1 MVAMEYDMEPK
12 ERQLFFNARGKTIV
26 TACPGSG
33 KTTSIVNKMYTVC
46 REVEGES
53 RHSGVLCLSFTNKAV
68 DEIRTAYSKLHKE
81 DLAYP
86 HGVSTIDSFITQEI
100 VLPYWYLCEKCK
112 SSPVIIN
119 EPSLLHSLF
128 WRHYSQK
135 GQVKEKCVIQ
145 GYGVDAIKFKPE
157 DVQIASGIYYHKT
170 NKLSSKLQI
179 YGEKVV
185 NYRIQKGYLTSSD
198 AIYVALAILDK
209 CPQIAKLIVKRYPY
223 IIVDEAQD
231 TSEDQY
237 KLMFKLCEAGLKN
250 LELIGDVNQS
260 IYEWRFA
267 RPDLLEALLKDPDW
281 AHISFINNRR
291 SVQRIIDF
299 YSKLIPADRA
309 LPIVSTKVQDIGL
322 PIIIYRYDKSNSGVI
337 ISHFEKICQDNG
349 LHDWLILTRGHSL
362 GKMLS
367 GRKEEPDYWK
377 SPMVKNLLNAYISF
391 KYGNMRKAV
400 QQLSL
405 VWAEFIYKES
415 EYEKKKEFVKDTI
428 DDFKKSTYLINSLF
442 KMPGLDETF
451 HSWTV
456 KMPKFI
462 QETFGLDKEPN
473 IEVYMRKKKFDI
485 KEMAQNK
492 LSDFF
497 GCSYENN
504 GERLIQTI
512 HSVKGASTDAVLLFV
527 SESSKGKQ
535 ISLNEFNVG
544 KNMTEK
550 QRMIYVACSRARQF
564 LAIAVPSTYSTNN
577 ISKMLNGINYE
588 LKAPGLQD
596 ELFKK

>member
-1 MVAMEYDMEPK
+1 MEYDMEPE
-12 ERQLFFNARGKTIV
+12 ERKLYFNARGKTIV

-33 KTTSIVNKMYTVC
+33 KTTSIVNKLYTISK
-46 REVEGES
+46 EIEKEHK
-53 RHSGVLCLSFTNKAV
+53 HSGVLCLSFTNKAV
-68 DEIRTAYSKLHKE
+68 DEIRTAYRKMHGE
-81 DLAYP
+81 DIAYP
-86 HGVSTIDSFITQEI
+86 HEVSTIDSFISQEI
-100 VLPYWYLCEKCK
+100 VLPFWYLYEKCK
-112 SSPVIIN
+112 SAPIIIN
-119 EPSLLHSLF
+119 DPSLLHNFF
-128 WRHYSQK
+128 WYHYK
-135 GQVKEKCVIQ
+135 KNGKMEEACVIR
-145 GYGVDAIKFKPE
+145 GYGKNAIIHKPE
-157 DVQIASGIYYHKT
+157 EINIASNTYYHKQT
-170 NKLSSKLQI
+170 KLGDDLQL
-179 YGEKVV
+179 YGQKVV
-185 NYRIQKGYLTSSD
+185 NYRIRNGYLTSSD
-198 AIYVALAILDK
+198 AIYMASEILDK
-209 CPQIAKLIVKRYPY
+209 NPIISELIVRRYPY

-231 TSEDQY
+231 TSEDQH
-237 KLMFKLCEAGLKN
+237 KLIEKLCKAGLKN
-250 LELIGDVNQS
+250 LELIGDINQS

-267 RPDLLEALLKDPDW
+267 RPDILETFTRNPNW
-281 AHISFINNRR
+281 NHIPFVNNRR
-291 SVQRIIDF
+291 SVQRIIDL

-309 LPIVSTKVQDIGL
+309 LPIISTKVNDIGL
-322 PIIIYRYDKSNSGVI
+322 PIIIYRYDKSNSGMI
-337 ISHFEKICQDNG
+337 ISHFEKICKDNG
-349 LHDWLILTRGHSL
+349 LHDWLLLTRGHSL

-377 SPMVKNLLNAYISF
+377 SPIAKNLLNAYTSF
-391 KYGNMRKAV
+391 KYGNIRKAV
-400 QQLSL
+400 QQMSL
-405 VWAEFIYKES
+405 VWAEFKYKES

-428 DDFKKSTYLINSLF
+428 DDFNKSTYLINSLF

-473 IEVYMRKKKFDI
+473 IEVYKRKKNFDI
-485 KEMAQNK
+485 KEMAQTK

-504 GERLIQTI
+504 GGRLIQTI

-527 SESSKGKQ
+527 SENSKGKQ

-544 KNMTEK
+544 KNMNEK

>member
-1 MVAMEYDMEPK
+1 MEPE
-12 ERQLFFNARGKTIV
+12 ERKLYFNARGKTIV
-26 TACPGSG
+26 TACPDSG
-33 KTTSIVNKMYTVC
+33 KTTSIVNKLYTISK
-46 REVEGES
+46 EVENES
-53 RHSGVLCLSFTNKAV
+53 KHSGVLCLSFTNKAV
-68 DEIRTAYSKLHKE
+68 EEIRTAYRNMHNE
-81 DLAYP
+81 EIAYP
-86 HGVSTIDSFITQEI
+86 HKVSTIDSFISQEI
-100 VLPYWYLCEKCK
+100 VLPYWYLYEKCK
-112 SSPVIIN
+112 SAPIIIN
-119 EPSLLHSLF
+119 DPLLLHSLF
-128 WRHYSQK
+128 WSRYIKNGKLQ
-135 GQVKEKCVIQ
+135 EKCVIR
-145 GYGVDAIKFKPE
+145 GFGTDPFSFKPE
-157 DVQIASGIYYHKT
+157 EINIASNTYYHGIHKLRT
-170 NKLSSKLQI
+170 NLQS
-179 YGEKVV
+179 YGKKVV
-185 NYRIQKGYLTSSD
+185 EYRIQKGYLTSSD
-198 AIYVALAILDK
+198 VIYMALDILDK
-209 CPQIAKLIVKRYPY
+209 CPIISELIIKRYPY

-231 TSEDQY
+231 TSEDQH
-237 KLMFKLCEAGLKN
+237 KLIEKLCKAGLKN
-250 LELIGDVNQS
+250 LELIGDINQS

-267 RPDLLEALLKDPDW
+267 RPDILETFSKNPNW
-281 AHISFINNRR
+281 NHISFVNNRR
-291 SVQRIIDF
+291 SVQRIIDL
-299 YSKLIPADRA
+299 YTKLIPADRA
-309 LPIVSTKVQDIGL
+309 LPVVSTKVQDIGL
-322 PIIIYRYDKSNSGVI
+322 PIIIYRYNKSNSGVI

-362 GKMLS
+362 GKVLS

-377 SPMVKNLLNAYISF
+377 SPIVKNLLNAYISF

-451 HSWTV
+451 YSWTV

-473 IEVYMRKKKFDI
+473 IEVYKRKKKFDI

-497 GCSYENN
+497 GCAYENN

-596 ELFKK
+596 ELFRK

>member
-1 MVAMEYDMEPK
+1 MEYDMEPE
-12 ERQLFFNARGKTIV
+12 ERKLYFNARGKTIV

-33 KTTSIVNKMYTVC
+33 KTTSIVNKLYTISK
-46 REVEGES
+46 EIEKEHK
-53 RHSGVLCLSFTNKAV
+53 HSGVLCLSFTNKAV
-68 DEIRTAYSKLHKE
+68 DEIRTAYRKMHGE
-81 DLAYP
+81 DIAYP
-86 HGVSTIDSFITQEI
+86 HEVSTIDSFISQEI
-100 VLPYWYLCEKCK
+100 VLPFWYLYEKCK
-112 SSPVIIN
+112 SAPIIIN
-119 EPSLLHSLF
+119 DPSLLHNFF
-128 WRHYSQK
+128 WYHYK
-135 GQVKEKCVIQ
+135 KNGKMEEACVIR
-145 GYGVDAIKFKPE
+145 GYGKNAIIHKPE
-157 DVQIASGIYYHKT
+157 EINIASNTYYHKQT
-170 NKLSSKLQI
+170 KLGDDLQL
-179 YGEKVV
+179 YGQKVV
-185 NYRIQKGYLTSSD
+185 NYRIRNGYLTSSD
-198 AIYVALAILDK
+198 AIYMASEILDK
-209 CPQIAKLIVKRYPY
+209 NPIISELIVRRYPY

-231 TSEDQY
+231 TSEDQH
-237 KLMFKLCEAGLKN
+237 KLIEKLCKAGLKN
-250 LELIGDVNQS
+250 LELIGDINQS

-267 RPDLLEALLKDPDW
+267 RPDILETFTRNPNW
-281 AHISFINNRR
+281 NHIPFVNNRR
-291 SVQRIIDF
+291 SVQRIIDL

-309 LPIVSTKVQDIGL
+309 LPIISTKVNDIGL
-322 PIIIYRYDKSNSGVI
+322 PIIIYRYDKSNSGMI
-337 ISHFEKICQDNG
+337 ISHFEKICKDNG
-349 LHDWLILTRGHSL
+349 LHDWLLLTRGHSL

-377 SPMVKNLLNAYISF
+377 SPIAKNLLNAYTSF
-391 KYGNMRKAV
+391 KYGNIRKAV
-400 QQLSL
+400 QQMSL
-405 VWAEFIYKES
+405 VLAEFKYKES
-415 EYEKKKEFVKDTI
+415 EYEKKKEFVKDSI
-428 DDFKKSTYLINSLF
+428 DDFNKSTYLINSLF

-473 IEVYMRKKKFDI
+473 IEVYKRKKHFDI
-485 KEMAQNK
+485 KEMAQTK

-504 GERLIQTI
+504 GGRLIQTI

-527 SESSKGKQ
+527 SENSKGKQ

-544 KNMTEK
+544 KNMNEK

>member
-1 MVAMEYDMEPK
+1 MKYDMEPE
-12 ERQLFFNARGKTIV
+12 ERKLYFNARGKTIV

-33 KTTSIVNKMYTVC
+33 KTTSIVNKLYTISK
-46 REVEGES
+46 EVENES
-53 RHSGVLCLSFTNKAV
+53 KHSGVLCLSFTNKAV
-68 DEIRTAYSKLHKE
+68 EEIRTAYRNMHNE
-81 DLAYP
+81 EITYP
-86 HGVSTIDSFITQEI
+86 HKVSTIDSFISQEI
-100 VLPYWYLCEKCK
+100 VLPYWYLYEKCK
-112 SSPVIIN
+112 SSPIIIN
-119 EPSLLHSLF
+119 DPSLLHNFF
-128 WRHYSQK
+128 WYHYK
-135 GQVKEKCVIQ
+135 KNGKLEEACVIR
-145 GYGVDAIKFKPE
+145 GYGKNAIIHKPE
-157 DVQIASGIYYHKT
+157 EIYIASNTYYHKQT
-170 NKLSSKLQI
+170 KLGDDLQL
-179 YGEKVV
+179 YGQKVV
-185 NYRIQKGYLTSSD
+185 NYRIRNGYLTSSD
-198 AIYVALAILDK
+198 AIFLASEILDK
-209 CPQIAKLIVKRYPY
+209 NPIISELIVRRYPY

-231 TSEDQY
+231 TSEDQH
-237 KLMFKLCEAGLKN
+237 KLIEKLCKAGLKN
-250 LELIGDVNQS
+250 LELIGDINQS

-267 RPDLLEALLKDPDW
+267 RPDILETFTRNPNW
-281 AHISFINNRR
+281 NHVPFVNNRR
-291 SVQRIIDF
+291 SVQRIIDL
-299 YSKLIPADRA
+299 YSKLIPADRT
-309 LPIVSTKVQDIGL
+309 LPIVSTIVNDIGL
-322 PIIIYRYDKSNSGVI
+322 PIIIYRYDKSNSGAI
-337 ISHFEKICQDNG
+337 ISHFEKTCKDNG

-377 SPMVKNLLNAYISF
+377 SPIAKNLLNAYISF

-405 VWAEFIYKES
+405 VWAEYIYKES
-415 EYEKKKEFVKDTI
+415 EYEKKKEFVKDTT
-428 DDFKKSTYLINSLF
+428 DDFDKSTYLINSLF

-462 QETFGLDKEPN
+462 QETFGLNKEPN
-473 IEVYMRKKKFDI
+473 IEVYKRKKKSDI
-485 KEMAQNK
+485 KEMAQTK

-504 GERLIQTI
+504 GGRLIQTI

-544 KNMTEK
+544 KNMTGK

-577 ISKMLNGINYE
+577 ISKILNGINYE

>member
-1 MVAMEYDMEPK
+1 MKYDMEPE
-12 ERQLFFNARGKTIV
+12 ERKLYFNARGKTIV

-33 KTTSIVNKMYTVC
+33 KTTSIVNKLYTISK
-46 REVEGES
+46 EVENES
-53 RHSGVLCLSFTNKAV
+53 KHSGVLCLSFTNKAV
-68 DEIRTAYSKLHKE
+68 EEIRTAYRNMHNE
-81 DLAYP
+81 EIAYP
-86 HGVSTIDSFITQEI
+86 HKVSTIDSFISQEI
-100 VLPYWYLCEKCK
+100 VLPYWYLYEKCK
-112 SSPVIIN
+112 SAPIIIN
-119 EPSLLHSLF
+119 DPLLLHSLF
-128 WRHYSQK
+128 WSRYIKNGKLQ
-135 GQVKEKCVIQ
+135 EKCVIR
-145 GYGVDAIKFKPE
+145 GFGTDPFSFKPE
-157 DVQIASGIYYHKT
+157 EINIASNTYYHGIHKLRT
-170 NKLSSKLQI
+170 NLQS
-179 YGEKVV
+179 YGKKVV
-185 NYRIQKGYLTSSD
+185 EYRIQKGYLTSSD
-198 AIYVALAILDK
+198 VIYMALDILDK
-209 CPQIAKLIVKRYPY
+209 CPIISELIIKRYPY

-231 TSEDQY
+231 TSEDQH
-237 KLMFKLCEAGLKN
+237 KLIEKLCKAGLKN
-250 LELIGDVNQS
+250 LELIGDINQS

-267 RPDLLEALLKDPDW
+267 RPDILETFSKNPNW
-281 AHISFINNRR
+281 NHISFVNNRR
-291 SVQRIIDF
+291 SVQRIIDL
-299 YSKLIPADRA
+299 YTKLIPADRA
-309 LPIVSTKVQDIGL
+309 LPVVSTKVQDIGL
-322 PIIIYRYDKSNSGVI
+322 PIIIYRYNKSNSGVI

-377 SPMVKNLLNAYISF
+377 SPIVKNLLNAYISF

-442 KMPGLDETF
+442 KMPGLDDTF

-473 IEVYMRKKKFDI
+473 IEVYKRKKKFDI

-497 GCSYENN
+497 GCAYENN

-596 ELFKK
+596 ELFRK